1 MNVQT
6 TMGRSEKI
14 TGSAADFVKNNG
26 VSGEII
32 ERDMMESD
40 VTPEEHARARA
51 VLRRDREHLIAA

>member
-1 MNVQT
+1 MDQS

-14 TGSAADFVKNNG
+14 TGSAADFIKNNG

-40 VTPEEHARARA
+40 VTPEEDARARA
-51 VLRRDREHLIAA
+51 VLLRDGEHLIAA